1 MLCIGSIFTTL
12 YELVLIGVRDYLT
25 IWNILDFV
33 SNVLIFINSVVFIL
47 YENQDNLYIRIISSL
62 NIFMIYFYML
72 SFFRILKSISF
83 LITLVYN
90 VFKNLVPFL
99 FLLLIVILGF
109 TFMTNSLQLPIQ
121 YSTFDLFHKFY
132 RLLLGDFDTI
142 FQDVLGTADQN
153 TPFLNN
159 PYFMWAIFY
168 FATLILFINMFN
180 LLVSIIGEQYEQAQ
194 SL

>member
-1 MLCIGSIFTTL
+1 MLCIGSIFTTF

-47 YENQDNLYIRIISSL
+47 YEDEDNLYIRIISSL

-90 VFKNLVPFL
+90 VFQNLVPFL
-99 FLLLIVILGF
+99 FLMLIVILGF
-109 TFMTNSLQLPIQ
+109 TFMTNSLQLPI
-121 YSTFDLFHKFY
+121 
-132 RLLLGDFDTI
+132 
-142 FQDVLGTADQN
+142 
-153 TPFLNN
+153 
-159 PYFMWAIFY
+159 
-168 FATLILFINMFN
+168 
-180 LLVSIIGEQYEQAQ
+180 
-194 SL
+194 